1 MKTIKNTHRSFIVA
15 LALIFTLTASNNVKA
30 AVENDYVPVA
40 FRYVGVANNAPV
52 FQLSFSNE
60 QVESF
65 TVTIKSKDNII
76 FFEKLKGTNKTLL
89 RKYQFI
95 NEGATYNDDEQ
106 ITIEVKNTTTNKVVT
121 YTFNVNEAASKGNDL
136 IAAK

>member
-1 MKTIKNTHRSFIVA
+1 MKTIKNTHRSIIVA

-65 TVTIKSKDNII
+65 AITIKSKDNTI

-95 NEGATYNDDEQ
+95 NEGGSNNDDEQ
-106 ITIEVKNTTTNKVVT
+106 ITIEVRNITTNKVVT
-121 YTFNVNEAASKGNDL
+121 YTFNVNEAASKGYDL

>member
-106 ITIEVKNTTTNKVVT
+106 ITIEVRNTTTNKLVT

>member
-30 AVENDYVPVA
+30 AGENDYVPVA

-106 ITIEVKNTTTNKVVT
+106 ITIEVRNTTTNKLVT
-121 YTFNVNEAASKGNDL
+121 YTFNVNEAASKGYDL

>member
-1 MKTIKNTHRSFIVA
+1 MKTIKNTQRRFIVA

-30 AVENDYVPVA
+30 ASENDYVPVA

-65 TVTIKSKDNII
+65 SITIKSKDNTI

-106 ITIEVKNTTTNKVVT
+106 ITIEVRNTTTNKVVT
-121 YTFNVNEAASKGNDL
+121 YTFNVNEAASKGYDL

>member
-1 MKTIKNTHRSFIVA
+1 MKTIKNTHRRFIVA

-30 AVENDYVPVA
+30 ANENDHVPVA

-65 TVTIKSKDNII
+65 TVTIKSKDNTI

-106 ITIEVKNTTTNKVVT
+106 ITIEVRNTPTNKVVT
-121 YTFNVNEAASKGNDL
+121 YTFNVNEASSKGYDL